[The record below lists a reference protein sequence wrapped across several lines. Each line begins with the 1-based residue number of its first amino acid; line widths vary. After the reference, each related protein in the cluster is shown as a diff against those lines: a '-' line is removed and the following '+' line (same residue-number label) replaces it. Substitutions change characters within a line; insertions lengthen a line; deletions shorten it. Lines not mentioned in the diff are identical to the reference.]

1 MKRGRGLWVA
11 VVVFAAA
18 AMVYLA
24 LAVALGVVNVNRGF
38 SPTSPAV
45 GGVPIYLRT
54 NGVHADIVLPTR
66 HQGHDWSR
74 WFPVAQM
81 RALREPARWIAFG
94 WGDRAFMV
102 ETPTWRDVRVATG
115 VKALLGLGAGA
126 MHVEYVAEPRR
137 YDVVEVHVSVAEHA
151 RLVEAIETSFRR
163 DSDGMPVLI
172 AAPGYFDTDAFY
184 EAVPVYS
191 WRFTCNEWVRTMLSR
206 SGLPAPAWAPFD
218 SALFWHLRHATG
230 NSR

>member
-1 MKRGRGLWVA
+1 MKRRRWLWVA
-11 VVVFAAA
+11 LVVCGPFVT
-18 AMVYLA
+18 YLA
-24 LAVALGVVNVNRGF
+24 LAVALGAVNMNRGF
-38 SPTSPAV
+38 SPTSPTA

-66 HQGHDWSR
+66 QHDHDWSR
-74 WFPVAQM
+74 SFPASQM

-94 WGDRAFMV
+94 WGDRAFML
-102 ETPTWRDVRVATG
+102 ETPTWRDIRVTTAI
-115 VKALLGLGAGA
+115 KALLGLGAGA

-137 YDVVEVHVSVAEHA
+137 YDVVELHVSVAEHA
-151 RLVEAIETSFRR
+151 RLVEAIETSFQRAA
-163 DSDGMPVLI
+163 GAMPVLI

-191 WRFTCNEWVRTMLSR
+191 WRFTCNEWVRTMLTR

-218 SALFWHLRHATG
+218 WALFWHFRHAMD
-230 NSR
+230 NRS